1 MQRIKRLY
9 LSWRTDQDLIALYQ
23 NTSPKIFN
31 KAVKESLR
39 LVFRKGYKT
48 SFFYE
53 LETDPSWPVSKAE
66 EDLVLALS
74 FSNKDDIEI
83 WEALNDA
90 KKLRASSIIKM
101 SLRFALG
108 SAYVIGSCLNTER
121 MISNPSEVKE
131 ICYIAKPVRRR
142 RSSVKRT
149 QTKTVVVREV
159 VETEGSCVATS
170 LEEGTEQIAAPVN
183 NTAGMGGFS
192 LPGLGSAPSFGA
204 APAFGSEPQTAAE
217 DDSGEDF
224 SDDDILSMLDNM

>member
-149 QTKTVVVREV
+149 QTKTVVVKTEV
-159 VETEGSCVATS
+159 VETEK
-170 LEEGTEQIAAPVN
+170 TEQIAAPVQ
-183 NTAGMGGFS
+183 NTAGMGGFG

-204 APAFGSEPQTAAE
+204 APAFGSEEQTTAE
-217 DDSGEDF
+217 GDSGEDF

>member
-149 QTKTVVVREV
+149 QTKTVAARTEF
-159 VETEGSCVATS
+159 VETEKA
-170 LEEGTEQIAAPVN
+170 EQTAAPAQ
-183 NTAGMGGFS
+183 NTAGMGGFG

-204 APAFGSEPQTAAE
+204 APAFGSEEQTTVE
-217 DDSGEDF
+217 GDSGEDF

>member
-142 RSSVKRT
+142 RSPSKRT
-149 QTKTVVVREV
+149 QTKTVVVRTEA
-159 VETEGSCVATS
+159 VETETAS
-170 LEEGTEQIAAPVN
+170 LREKIEQDVISAQ
-183 NTAGMGGFS
+183 NTAGMGGFG

-204 APAFGSEPQTAAE
+204 APAFGSEEQTTAE
-217 DDSGEDF
+217 DNSGEDF

>member
-149 QTKTVVVREV
+149 QTKTV
-159 VETEGSCVATS
+159 
-170 LEEGTEQIAAPVN
+170 AAR
-183 NTAGMGGFS
+183 T
-192 LPGLGSAPSFGA
+192 
-204 APAFGSEPQTAAE
+204 
-217 DDSGEDF
+217 
-224 SDDDILSMLDNM
+224 